1 MPVRIIPRLDIK
13 GPNLV
18 KGIQLEGL
26 RILGRPETFARH
38 YYEQGADELLY
49 MDIVASLY
57 DRASILNIVE
67 RTSRETH
74 IPLTVGGGLRTV
86 EDIRAVLGAG
96 ADKVAINTAALKR
109 PALIQEAVTRFGSS
123 TIVIS
128 IEAKLRPDGTYE
140 AYVESGRE
148 RTHLDA
154 CEWAR
159 RAVELGAGE
168 IMVTSIDREGT
179 GRGFDLGLLRTLAD
193 ELPVPVIA
201 SGGAGGVDDVRRA
214 IEDGHADAV
223 CVAGVLHYD
232 LLTRLERESRVEA
245 ARGNPLGSK
254 RPFQRLAPASM
265 PEIKRHLLDHGGS
278 CRV

>member
-1 MPVRIIPRLDIK
+1 MKKNVRVIPRLDIK

-26 RILGRPETFARH
+26 RVLGRPEVFARH

-57 DRASILNIVE
+57 DRASLLQIVE
-67 RTSRETH
+67 QTSRETH

-86 EDIRAVLGAG
+86 DDIRAVLGAG
-96 ADKVAINTAALKR
+96 ADKVAINTAAVKR
-109 PALIQEAVTRFGSS
+109 PALIQEAVARFGSS
-123 TIVIS
+123 TLVIS
-128 IEAKLRPDGTYE
+128 IEAKLRPDGSYE
-140 AYVESGRE
+140 AYVDGGRE

-154 CEWAR
+154 RQWAH

-179 GRGFDLGLLRTLAD
+179 GRGFDLGLLRILAD

-201 SGGAGGVDDVRRA
+201 SGGAGNVEDVRRA
-214 IEDGHADAV
+214 IEEGHADAV
-223 CVAGVLHYD
+223 CVAGLLHYD
-232 LLTRLERESRVEA
+232 LLARRQRQEDERGR
-245 ARGNPLGSK
+245 PLASK
-254 RPFQRLAPASM
+254 RPSLRLQPASM
-265 PEIKRHLLDHGGS
+265 PEIKRHLTDHGAA